1 MRELGDLVVDL
12 SARGD
17 RATAVYR
24 ALLDAVRSGRLE
36 PGERLPPTRALAVDL
51 GVSRTT
57 VATAYDRLAA
67 EGFLTARVGAGTF
80 VADAARPVRPPRRG
94 TDLVPR
100 PGWDHGP
107 HPTSGSTPKPAYD
120 FRVGIPDARLFPFDT
135 WRRLVTAELRVGAH
149 DLGVYADPAGYLP
162 LREAIA
168 RQLALSRGVTATSDE
183 VLVTYGTQQALDLV
197 TRVLVAPGDVVAVEE
212 PGYPLAR
219 DVFSSY
225 GARVVPVRVDD
236 EGLVVD
242 ELPAT
247 ARLVFTTPS
256 HQFPTGPPLSLD
268 RRRALLDFAGR
279 HRCAV
284 IEDDYDS
291 EFRFTERPLE
301 TLHSMDDAGRV
312 LYLGTFSK
320 SLVPGLRFGYLVAPE
335 PLQDAL
341 RSALQLSVGYVDVP
355 VQAALARFLEDGLFA
370 RHLRKARSA
379 YAERRA
385 LVLEAIH
392 GPLSDAPRAGA
403 VPGRA
408 ARHHRCCATSPS
420 TTPSSSAGSRAGRG
434 GRGAVVVRHVGIA
447 ARDRPGL
454 RRRRHPVDQAGAGAT
469 GRGPRCNAVHA
480 SAPAPMSAGPSRWV
494 PVSASSPRVATK
506 PTRRAAAHPVRAGAA
521 AWPPRCRPRRPAR
534 RRRWS
539 SAAAR

>member
-12 SARGD
+12 STRGD

-36 PGERLPPTRALAVDL
+36 PGERLPPTRTMATDL

-57 VATAYDRLAA
+57 VATAYDRLVA
-67 EGFLTARVGAGTF
+67 EGYLTAHVGAGTF

-94 TDLVPR
+94 TDLAPR

-107 HPTSGSTPKPAYD
+107 HPTSGSTPKPAHD

-149 DLGVYADPAGYLP
+149 DLGVYADPAGHLP
-162 LREAIA
+162 LREAIV
-168 RQLALSRGVTATSDE
+168 RQLALSRGVTATPDE

-197 TRVLVAPGDVVAVEE
+197 TRVLVGPGDVVAMEE

-219 DVFSSY
+219 DVFASY
-225 GARVVPVRVDD
+225 GARVVPVRVDL

-242 ELPAT
+242 DLPPST
-247 ARLVFTTPS
+247 RLVFTTPS

-268 RRRALLDFAGR
+268 RRRALLDFASR

-284 IEDDYDS
+284 VEDDYDS
-291 EFRFTERPLE
+291 EYRFTERPLE

-320 SLVPGLRFGYLVAPE
+320 SLVPGLRVGYLVAPE
-335 PLQDAL
+335 PLQAAL
-341 RSALQLSVGYVDVP
+341 RAALQLSVGYLEVP

-370 RHLRKARSA
+370 RHLRKARAA
-379 YAERRA
+379 YAERRE
-385 LVLEAIH
+385 LVLEAVH
-392 GPLSDAPRAGA
+392 GPLSRHVELVPCQAGLH
-403 VPGRA
+403 VTTTLRDQ
-408 ARHHRCCATSPS
+408 ATDD
-420 TTPSSSAGSRAGRG
+420 TDVVRRVAEAG
-434 GRGAVVVRHVGIA
+434 VVVEPLSQYAVTGKPVGIVMGYGA
-447 ARDRPGL
+447 ADPATIRPGL
-454 RRRRHPVDQAGAGAT
+454 ARLA
-469 GRGPRCNAVHA
+469 AVLDGM
-480 SAPAPMSAGPSRWV
+480 SSRPAPPSR
-494 PVSASSPRVATK
+494 
-506 PTRRAAAHPVRAGAA
+506 
-521 AWPPRCRPRRPAR
+521 
-534 RRRWS
+534 
-539 SAAAR
+539 

>member
-12 SARGD
+12 STRGD

-24 ALLDAVRSGRLE
+24 AMLDAVRSGRLE
-36 PGERLPPTRALAVDL
+36 PGERLPPTRALATDL

-57 VATAYDRLAA
+57 VATAYDRLVA

-100 PGWDHGP
+100 PGRAHAP
-107 HPTSGSTPKPAYD
+107 HPTSGTTAKPPHD

-149 DLGVYADPAGYLP
+149 DLGTYGDPAGHPP
-162 LREAIA
+162 LRAAIA
-168 RQLALSRGVTATSDE
+168 RQLALSRGVTAEPEE

-197 TRVLVAPGDVVAVEE
+197 TRVLIAPGDTVAVEE

-219 DVFSSY
+219 DVFASY
-225 GARVVPVRVDD
+225 AARVVPVRVDG

-242 ELPAT
+242 ELPSA

-320 SLVPGLRFGYLVAPE
+320 SLVPGLRAGYLVAPE

-341 RSALQLSVGYVDVP
+341 RAALQLSVGYVNVP
-355 VQAALARFLEDGLFA
+355 EQAALARFLEDGLFA
-370 RHLRKARSA
+370 RHLRRARAA
-379 YAERRA
+379 YGERRA
-385 LVLEAIH
+385 LVLDAVH
-392 GPLSDAPRAGA
+392 GPLARHLELVPCQAGLH
-403 VPGRA
+403 VTTMLRDQGVDDTEVVRRA
-408 ARHHRCCATSPS
+408 AEQGLAIEAL
-420 TTPSSSAGSRAGRG
+420 SSYTVAGHPRG
-434 GRGAVVVRHVGIA
+434 IVLGYGAADPASI
-447 ARDRPGL
+447 RPGL
-454 RRRRHPVDQAGAGAT
+454 ERLA
-469 GRGPRCNAVHA
+469 AVLDA
-480 SAPAPMSAGPSRWV
+480 RPSTPAPL
-494 PVSASSPRVATK
+494 PR
-506 PTRRAAAHPVRAGAA
+506 
-521 AWPPRCRPRRPAR
+521 
-534 RRRWS
+534 
-539 SAAAR
+539 

>member
-12 SARGD
+12 SVRGD

-24 ALLDAVRSGRLE
+24 ALLDAVRTGRLG
-36 PGERLPPTRALAVDL
+36 PGERLPPTRALAKDL

-57 VATAYDRLAA
+57 VATAYDRLVA
-67 EGFLTARVGAGTF
+67 EGFLSARVGAGTF
-80 VADAARPVRPPRRG
+80 VADAARPVRRPRRG
-94 TDLVPR
+94 TELAPR
-100 PGWDHGP
+100 SGWDHEP
-107 HPTSGSTPKPAYD
+107 HPTSGSTTKPAHD

-149 DLGVYADPAGYLP
+149 DLGVYAEPAGYPP

-168 RQLALSRGVTATSDE
+168 RQLALSRGLTVTGDE
-183 VLVTYGTQQALDLV
+183 VLVTSGTQQALDLV
-197 TRVLVAPGDVVAVEE
+197 TRVLVGPGDVVAIEE

-219 DVFSSY
+219 DVFASY

-242 ELPAT
+242 ELPAAT
-247 ARLVFTTPS
+247 RLVFTTPS
-256 HQFPTGPPLSLD
+256 HQFPTGPPLSLE

-335 PLQDAL
+335 PLQAAL
-341 RSALQLSVGYVDVP
+341 RAALQLSVGYLAVP
-355 VQAALARFLEDGLFA
+355 EQAALTRFLEDGLFA
-370 RHLRKARSA
+370 RHLRRAKAA
-379 YAERRA
+379 YAERRS

-392 GPLSDAPRAGA
+392 GPLADHLEL
-403 VPGRA
+403 VP
-408 ARHHRCCATSPS
+408 C
-420 TTPSSSAGSRAGRG
+420 
-434 GRGAVVVRHVGIA
+434 
-447 ARDRPGL
+447 
-454 RRRRHPVDQAGAGAT
+454 QAGLHIT
-469 GRGPRCNAVHA
+469 TLLRDQSVDDTE
-480 SAPAPMSAGPSRWV
+480 V
-494 PVSASSPRVATK
+494 V
-506 PTRRAAAHPVRAGAA
+506 RRAAELGVAVEALSSYAVTGSPRGVVLGYGAA
-521 AWPPRCRPRRPAR
+521 DPATITPGLARLAGVLDELPSTRAPRPR
-534 RRRWS
+534 
-539 SAAAR
+539 

>member
-12 SARGD
+12 GARGD

-24 ALLDAVRSGRLE
+24 ALLDAVRSGRLAV
-36 PGERLPPTRALAVDL
+36 GERLPPTRSLAADL

-57 VATAYDRLAA
+57 VATAYDRLSA

-80 VADAARPVRPPRRG
+80 VADAARPVRTPGRG
-94 TDLVPR
+94 SDLAPR
-100 PGWDHGP
+100 PGWHQRP
-107 HPTSGSTPKPAYD
+107 HQTSGATAKPEFD
-120 FRVGIPDARLFPFDT
+120 FRVGIPDALLFPFDT

-149 DLGVYADPAGYLP
+149 DLGVYADPAGHLP

-168 RQLALSRGVTATSDE
+168 RQLALSRGVTAGADE

-197 TRVLVAPGDVVAVEE
+197 TRVLVGPGDVVAIEE

-219 DVFSSY
+219 DVFASY
-225 GARVVPVRVDD
+225 GAEVVPVRVDE
-236 EGLVVD
+236 EGLVVED
-242 ELPAT
+242 LPA
-247 ARLVFTTPS
+247 AAKLVFTTPS

-341 RSALQLSVGYVDVP
+341 RAALQLSVGYVDVP
-355 VQAALARFLEDGLFA
+355 EQAALARFLEDGLFA
-370 RHLRKARSA
+370 RHLRRAKAA
-379 YAERRA
+379 YGERRA
-385 LVLEAIH
+385 LVLEAVH
-392 GPLSDAPRAGA
+392 GPLAEHLELVPCQAGLHVTTRLRDQA
-403 VPGRA
+403 VDDTEVARRA
-408 ARHHRCCATSPS
+408 ADRGVAVEALSS
-420 TTPSSSAGSRAGRG
+420 YAVGGTPRG
-434 GRGAVVVRHVGIA
+434 IVMGYGAADPQSI
-447 ARDRPGL
+447 RPGL
-454 RRRRHPVDQAGAGAT
+454 AQLRTALASVRAT
-469 GRGPRCNAVHA
+469 
-480 SAPAPMSAGPSRWV
+480 PSR
-494 PVSASSPRVATK
+494 PPL
-506 PTRRAAAHPVRAGAA
+506 
-521 AWPPRCRPRRPAR
+521 PPR
-534 RRRWS
+534 
-539 SAAAR
+539 

>member
-12 SARGD
+12 STRGD

-24 ALLDAVRSGRLE
+24 ALLDAVRGGRLE
-36 PGERLPPTRALAVDL
+36 PGERLPPTRALATDL

-57 VATAYDRLAA
+57 VATAYDRLVA

-94 TDLVPR
+94 TDLAPR
-100 PGWDHGP
+100 AAWGQGP
-107 HPTSGSTPKPAYD
+107 HPTSGSTRKPEHD

-149 DLGVYADPAGYLP
+149 DLGVYADPAGHLP

-168 RQLALSRGVTATSDE
+168 RQLALSRGVTATAEE
-183 VLVTYGTQQALDLV
+183 VLVTHGTQQGLDLV
-197 TRVLVAPGDVVAVEE
+197 TRVLLAPGDVVAVEE

-219 DVFSSY
+219 DVFVSY
-225 GARVVPVRVDD
+225 GARVVPVRVDL

-242 ELPAT
+242 DLPAST
-247 ARLVFTTPS
+247 RLVFTTPS

-284 IEDDYDS
+284 VEDDYDS

-320 SLVPGLRFGYLVAPE
+320 SLVPGLRFGYLLAPE
-335 PLQDAL
+335 PLQAAL
-341 RSALQLSVGYVDVP
+341 RAALQLSVGYIDVP
-355 VQAALARFLEDGLFA
+355 EQAALARFLEDGLFA
-370 RHLRKARSA
+370 RHLRKAKAS
-379 YAERRA
+379 YAERRE
-385 LVLEAIH
+385 LVLEAVH
-392 GPLSDAPRAGA
+392 GPLGRHLELVPSQAGLH
-403 VPGRA
+403 VTTVLRDQTVDDTDVVSRA
-408 ARHHRCCATSPS
+408 AALGVAVETLSQYAVSGEP
-420 TTPSSSAGSRAGRG
+420 RG
-434 GRGAVVVRHVGIA
+434 IVMGFGAADPASI
-447 ARDRPGL
+447 RPGL
-454 RRRRHPVDQAGAGAT
+454 ARLAELLDE
-469 GRGPRCNAVHA
+469 
-480 SAPAPMSAGPSRWV
+480 GPSTSV
-494 PVSASSPRVATK
+494 PLHR
-506 PTRRAAAHPVRAGAA
+506 
-521 AWPPRCRPRRPAR
+521 
-534 RRRWS
+534 
-539 SAAAR
+539 

>member
-24 ALLDAVRSGRLE
+24 ALLDAVRGGRLE
-36 PGERLPPTRALAVDL
+36 AGERLPPTRALAADL

-57 VATAYDRLAA
+57 VATAYDRLVA

-80 VADAARPVRPPRRG
+80 VADAARPVRPRRRHTELAPRA
-94 TDLVPR
+94 
-100 PGWDHGP
+100 GWTHGP
-107 HPTSGSTPKPAYD
+107 HPTSGLTAKPPYD

-149 DLGVYADPAGYLP
+149 DLGVYADPAGHPP

-168 RQLALSRGVTATSDE
+168 RQLALSRGVTASPEE

-197 TRVLVAPGDVVAVEE
+197 TRVLVGPGDVVAMEE
-212 PGYPLAR
+212 PGYPMAR
-219 DVFSSY
+219 DVFASY
-225 GARVVPVRVDD
+225 GAKVVPVRVDD

-242 ELPAT
+242 ELPAS

-256 HQFPTGPPLSLD
+256 HQFPAGPPLSLD

-320 SLVPGLRFGYLVAPE
+320 TLVPGLRFGYVVAPE
-335 PLQDAL
+335 PLQAAL
-341 RSALQLSVGYVDVP
+341 RAALQLSVGYVDVP
-355 VQAALARFLEDGLFA
+355 EQAALARFLEDGLFA
-370 RHLRKARSA
+370 RHLRKARAA
-379 YAERRA
+379 YGERRA
-385 LVLEAIH
+385 LVLEAIE
-392 GPLSDAPRAGA
+392 GPLSGDLELVPSQAGLHVTTRLRDQSVDDAD
-403 VPGRA
+403 VVLRA
-408 ARHHRCCATSPS
+408 AEHDLAVEALSSYAVAGEPRGIVLGYGATDLASIRPGLALLAEVLASPS
-420 TTPSSSAGSRAGRG
+420 T
-434 GRGAVVVRHVGIA
+434 
-447 ARDRPGL
+447 
-454 RRRRHPVDQAGAGAT
+454 
-469 GRGPRCNAVHA
+469 
-480 SAPAPMSAGPSRWV
+480 
-494 PVSASSPRVATK
+494 
-506 PTRRAAAHPVRAGAA
+506 
-521 AWPPRCRPRRPAR
+521 PRRPPR
-534 RRRWS
+534 
-539 SAAAR
+539 

>member
-12 SARGD
+12 STRGD

-24 ALLDAVRSGRLE
+24 ALLDAVRGGRLE

-57 VATAYDRLAA
+57 VATAYERLVA

-94 TDLVPR
+94 TDLAPR
-100 PGWDHGP
+100 PGWDRGP
-107 HPTSGSTPKPAYD
+107 HVTSGTTPKPAHD

-149 DLGVYADPAGYLP
+149 DLGVYADPAGHLP

-168 RQLALSRGVTATSDE
+168 RQLALSRGVTATPDE
-183 VLVTYGTQQALDLV
+183 VLVTHGTQQALDLV
-197 TRVLVAPGDVVAVEE
+197 ARVLLAPGDVVAMEE

-219 DVFSSY
+219 DLFASY
-225 GARVVPVRVDD
+225 GAKVVPVRVDL

-242 ELPAT
+242 DLPT
-247 ARLVFTTPS
+247 STRLVFTTPS

-268 RRRALLDFAGR
+268 RRHALLDFASR

-284 IEDDYDS
+284 VEDDYDS

-335 PLQDAL
+335 PLQAAL
-341 RSALQLSVGYVDVP
+341 RAALQLSVGYIDVP
-355 VQAALARFLEDGLFA
+355 EQAALARFIADGLFA
-370 RHLRKARSA
+370 RHLRKAKAA
-379 YAERRA
+379 YAERRE
-385 LVLEAIH
+385 LVLEAVH
-392 GPLSDAPRAGA
+392 GPLSRHLELMPCQAGLHVTTVLRDQAVDDAA
-403 VPGRA
+403 VVQRA
-408 ARHHRCCATSPS
+408 AALGIVVETLSQYAVSGGPKGIVMGYGATDPAS
-420 TTPSSSAGSRAGRG
+420 
-434 GRGAVVVRHVGIA
+434 I
-447 ARDRPGL
+447 RPGL
-454 RRRRHPVDQAGAGAT
+454 ARLAALLDET
-469 GRGPRCNAVHA
+469 
-480 SAPAPMSAGPSRWV
+480 SSTPAP
-494 PVSASSPRVATK
+494 
-506 PTRRAAAHPVRAGAA
+506 
-521 AWPPRCRPRRPAR
+521 PPR
-534 RRRWS
+534 
-539 SAAAR
+539 

>member
-17 RATAVYR
+17 RASAVYR

-36 PGERLPPTRALAVDL
+36 PGERLPPTRALASDL

-57 VATAYDRLAA
+57 VATAYDRLVA

-80 VADAARPVRPPRRG
+80 VADAARPVRAPRRG

-100 PGWDHGP
+100 PGWDHAP
-107 HPTSGSTPKPAYD
+107 HPTSGSTPKPAHD

-168 RQLALSRGVTATSDE
+168 RQLALSRGVTATPDE

-219 DVFSSY
+219 DVFASY

-242 ELPAT
+242 ELPAA

-256 HQFPTGPPLSLD
+256 HQFPTGPPLSLE

-341 RSALQLSVGYVDVP
+341 RAALQLSVGYVDVSG
-355 VQAALARFLEDGLFA
+355 AG
-370 RHLRKARSA
+370 
-379 YAERRA
+379 
-385 LVLEAIH
+385 
-392 GPLSDAPRAGA
+392 GAGA
-403 VPGRA
+403 VPRGRPVRA
-408 ARHHRCCATSPS
+408 APAQGEDGVRRAEGARARGRSTARSAPTSSWCRARPGCTSPRCCATSPS
-420 TTPSSSAGSRAGRG
+420 TTPRWSAGRRRAGRG
-434 GRGAVVVRHVGIA
+434 GRAAVVRTPPRH
-447 ARDRPGL
+447 
-454 RRRRHPVDQAGAGAT
+454 
-469 GRGPRCNAVHA
+469 
-480 SAPAPMSAGPSRWV
+480 
-494 PVSASSPRVATK
+494 
-506 PTRRAAAHPVRAGAA
+506 RRAG
-521 AWPPRCRPRRPAR
+521 
-534 RRRWS
+534 S
-539 SAAAR
+539 

>member
-17 RATAVYR
+17 RATALYR
-24 ALLDAVRSGRLE
+24 VLLDAVRGGRLE

-57 VATAYDRLAA
+57 VATAYDRLVA

-80 VADAARPVRPPRRG
+80 VADAARRVRPPRRG
-94 TDLVPR
+94 TDLAPR
-100 PGWDHGP
+100 PFWDQP
-107 HPTSGSTPKPAYD
+107 HPTSGSTPKPPHD
-120 FRVGIPDARLFPFDT
+120 FRAGIPDARLFPFDT

-168 RQLALSRGVTATSDE
+168 RQLALSRGVTATPDE
-183 VLVTYGTQQALDLV
+183 VLVTYGTQQAIDLV

-219 DVFSSY
+219 DVFASY
-225 GARVVPVRVDD
+225 GARVVPVRVDE

-242 ELPAT
+242 EVPAA

-256 HQFPTGPPLSLD
+256 HQFPTGPPLSLE
-268 RRRALLDFAGR
+268 RRQALLDFAGR

-341 RSALQLSVGYVDVP
+341 RAALQLSVGYVDVP

-370 RHLRKARSA
+370 RHLRKARAA
-379 YAERRA
+379 YGERRSM
-385 LVLEAIH
+385 VLEEIH
-392 GPLSDAPRAGA
+392 GSLSTHLEL
-403 VPGRA
+403 VP
-408 ARHHRCCATSPS
+408 C
-420 TTPSSSAGSRAGRG
+420 
-434 GRGAVVVRHVGIA
+434 
-447 ARDRPGL
+447 
-454 RRRRHPVDQAGAGAT
+454 QAGLHIT
-469 GRGPRCNAVHA
+469 TLLRDQTVDDTD
-480 SAPAPMSAGPSRWV
+480 
-494 PVSASSPRVATK
+494 VA
-506 PTRRAAAHPVRAGAA
+506 RRAAEQGLAIEALSSYAVSGAPRGIVLGYGAA
-521 AWPPRCRPRRPAR
+521 DPATIKPGLARLREVLDAMPSTPPRPPR
-534 RRRWS
+534 
-539 SAAAR
+539 